1 MASNDIKQF
10 GDATRKGRDDGE
22 DDEPIVVKVLDRE
35 VELHSP
41 GSGSLA
47 YLAMSIAGAGNDLVQ
62 LGQVINFM
70 MSIFD
75 DDDARHIR
83 GLLLDRNSGF
93 DAEDIMDMA
102 IYLVEEWS
110 SRPTNPSTGSAQ
122 SPRQVGARTTGASRK
137 VTSTRSPSRS

>member
-1 MASNDIKQF
+1 MASHDIKQF

-22 DDEPIVVKVLDRE
+22 EDDPLQVKVLDRE
-35 VELHSP
+35 VTIHSP

-70 MSIFD
+70 MSIFED
-75 DDDARHIR
+75 EDARYIR
-83 GLLLDRNSGF
+83 GLLLDRKSGF

-102 IYLVEEWS
+102 IYIVEEWS
-110 SRPTNPSTGSAQ
+110 SRPTNPSTGSSA
-122 SPRQVGARTTGASRK
+122 SPRTTGARTTGATRK
-137 VTSTRSPSRS
+137 VGSTPSRSRS